1 MLHCLL
7 RFYLHACT
15 PCECT
20 PRVDMHV
27 CVNAVLRVRLHAWNM
42 FIARVLM
49 MTGKNLMIGS
59 WQEFAKI

>member
-1 MLHCLL
+1 MSHCLL

-15 PCECT
+15 PCVCT

-42 FIARVLM
+42 FITRVLV
-49 MTGKNLMIGS
+49 MT
-59 WQEFAKI
+59 WQEFDDG